1 MVLKE
6 MLITWGGIMSKIFK
20 GLQEILK
27 DNPEVD
33 LINAY
38 ELFSISC
45 ERIYTKYIKKDGVI
59 IKHYLSDET
68 LDNEALELTSRY
80 LRMWNYKRKN

>member
-1 MVLKE
+1 
-6 MLITWGGIMSKIFK
+6 MLMNCFQY
-20 GLQEILK
+20 L
-27 DNPEVD
+27 
-33 LINAY
+33 
-38 ELFSISC
+38 C

>member
-38 ELFSISC
+38 ELFSIS
-45 ERIYTKYIKKDGVI
+45 
-59 IKHYLSDET
+59 
-68 LDNEALELTSRY
+68 
-80 LRMWNYKRKN
+80 M